1 MFKLNEDA
9 KVDLINFKNFTRNI
23 NYPVFDHAAEALIMS
38 DMTMPRAVAR
48 LMANL

>member
-1 MFKLNEDA
+1 MFKINEDA
-9 KVDLINFKNFTRNI
+9 KVDFINFKNFTLII
-23 NYPVFDHAAEALIMS
+23 NYPVFDHEAEASLLS